1 MAMDDPTTAAADA
14 AQLGRRESVAIG
26 GEQASAELARSL
38 PELVEQLR
46 ALRTA
51 MEKSAKVYDA
61 ISAGEFKTHQAVAAP
76 LPPAPPVGV
85 PRSSSEGRHSGG
97 GASDSSSYY
106 KYNAAGRQS
115 IFTPFADNFDGERGS
130 LSQPTAEQLAN
141 RHSAPLELGDLGG
154 GVGLARHASKR
165 GQPPPQ
171 QQQQYYQPHPARPE
185 TRRPAP
191 ARNGADYTVMWV
203 SGECGISLRNFSK
216 DKIGAQVA
224 VLQQAEGVTTGIANC
239 RLGDQLVTVN
249 DDPVEAAA
257 FTDIVQ
263 KLKTTRRPISLGFR
277 TNQNLA
283 TSPVA
288 GPRMRLV
295 GAARN
300 SSGRSGSGSGSAPR
314 SFFPTEDDSRPSLLL
329 ARSSSGFPVDDGSG
343 GGGSGRG
350 ALEERVTDTDASV
363 RSSASTL
370 SDEMESWCKEQEEM
384 HSDIIVLLTE
394 TVLRCEKL
402 QQENLDQ
409 LQNWLEVAPSM
420 YAPPPKTSSAY
431 TLKSYTSDPNSD
443 SEQ

>member
-1 MAMDDPTTAAADA
+1 MDDPATATADA
-14 AQLGRRESVAIG
+14 AHLGRRESVAIG

-46 ALRTA
+46 ALRAA
-51 MEKSAKVYDA
+51 METSAKVYDA
-61 ISAGEFKTHQAVAAP
+61 ITSGEFKTHQPVTP
-76 LPPAPPVGV
+76 SPPPPASVT
-85 PRSSSEGRHSGG
+85 RSSSGSGRRSAPH
-97 GASDSSSYY
+97 AARDSSSNDHY
-106 KYNAAGRQS
+106 KYNVAGRQS
-115 IFTPFADNFDGERGS
+115 IFTPFAADSSSEFERGS
-130 LSQPTAEQLAN
+130 LLLAAEHQLAN
-141 RHSAPLELGDLGG
+141 RHSAPLEMGDLAGG
-154 GVGLARHASKR
+154 GTGLARHGSAR
-165 GQPPPQ
+165 GLSQPHQAP
-171 QQQQYYQPHPARPE
+171 QYYQSHPGRPE
-185 TRRPAP
+185 FRRPAL
-191 ARNGADYTVMWV
+191 ARHGADYTVMWV

-249 DDPVEAAA
+249 DDPVEATA
-257 FTDIVQ
+257 FSDIVQ

-277 TNQNLA
+277 TNQNMA

-288 GPRMRLV
+288 GPRLARVV

-300 SSGRSGSGSGSAPR
+300 SNGSSGSTR
-314 SFFPTEDDSRPSLLL
+314 SFFPSEDDSRPVLQ
-329 ARSSSGFPVDDGSG
+329 SSSSVGLD
-343 GGGSGRG
+343 
-350 ALEERVTDTDASV
+350 ER
-363 RSSASTL
+363 ASTL

-420 YAPPPKTSSAY
+420 YAAAPPKTSSAY
-431 TLKSYTSDPNSD
+431 TLKSEASDPNSD